1 MQDGTQV
8 VRNYMTLTGLYTLA
22 ASIIWGVN
30 SLFLLDAG
38 LTLLQLFAVN
48 SIFTAAMALFEI
60 PTGVLADTRGR
71 RASFLLSIIILAIG
85 TVGYVVVAQVENNLW
100 LFAIMSVIL
109 GLGYTFYSGAM
120 EAWLVDAL
128 DHTGF
133 TGKLDDVFARSSMVS
148 GSAMLIGSL
157 LGGALGSWNLAT
169 PYWIRVGLLT
179 AVYLFAH
186 FTMHDLG
193 FSPHNV
199 TISQLPQEMKK
210 VAKASIQYGWQTP
223 SVRLLIMAGFVQA
236 IFMAWGFFAWQPY
249 FLELLGQTAPWV
261 AGIISALIALATMG
275 GNGVVEW
282 AAKRCGR
289 RTTLLLYAAVIQT
302 GAIIIVGLTNSFW
315 VAVSFYLLAM
325 AMTGIWGPVKQAY
338 MHQMIPSEQRA
349 TVISFESLVGSG
361 GSVIGQNGLGQL
373 SQVRS
378 LGLGLGYVV
387 GGITT
392 IFVWPLIWALRK
404 RDDQVD
410 FIVGDAGLDS
420 ACAAQGIP
428 NVSTIDSH
436 AGAILER

>member
-1 MQDGTQV
+1 MQDGVRV

-38 LTLLQLFAVN
+38 LTLLQLFVVN

-71 RASFLLSIIILAIG
+71 RASFLLSIIILALG
-85 TVGYVVVAQVENNLW
+85 TTGYVVAAQFKNNVW
-100 LFAIMSVIL
+100 LFAIMSIIL

-128 DHTGF
+128 NHTGF

-148 GSAMLIGSL
+148 GGAMLIGSL
-157 LGGALGSWNLAT
+157 LGGALGSWNLAA

-179 AVYLFAH
+179 AVYLFAY
-186 FTMHDLG
+186 FTMYDLG
-193 FSPHNV
+193 FSPHKV
-199 TISQLPQEMKK
+199 TLSQLPHEMRQ

-236 IFMAWGFFAWQPY
+236 LFMAWGFFAWQPY
-249 FLELLGQTAPWV
+249 FLVELLGQNAPWI
-261 AGIISALIALATMG
+261 AGVISALIALATMG

-302 GAIIIVGLTNSFW
+302 GAIIAVGLTNSFW

-325 AMTGIWGPVKQAY
+325 AMAGIWGPVKQAY

-373 SQVRS
+373 SQSMS
-378 LGLGLGYVV
+378 LASGYII
-387 GGITT
+387 GGIATV
-392 IFVWPLIWALRK
+392 FVWPLIWGLRK
-404 RDDQVD
+404 REDPVD
-410 FIVGDAGLDS
+410 FIVEDAGLDS

-428 NVSTIDSH
+428 NVSTLDSH
-436 AGAILER
+436 AGVIVER